1 MRGWVCGC
9 TLPVMCS
16 KAMIHTTSRELYAK
30 LFFKRTVPRQIH
42 QALIS
47 NTHARPP
54 QMIDISSESQGT
66 DCAPAPNAMLLVSH
80 WELRAALS

>member
-1 MRGWVCGC
+1 MRDRVCGC

-16 KAMIHTTSRELYAK
+16 KAMIHTKSRELYAK

-47 NTHARPP
+47 NTQVPHKW
-54 QMIDISSESQGT
+54 IDLFWESQGT
-66 DCAPAPNAMLLVSH
+66 AKMGGPAS
-80 WELRAALS
+80 WLSSSPTLQS